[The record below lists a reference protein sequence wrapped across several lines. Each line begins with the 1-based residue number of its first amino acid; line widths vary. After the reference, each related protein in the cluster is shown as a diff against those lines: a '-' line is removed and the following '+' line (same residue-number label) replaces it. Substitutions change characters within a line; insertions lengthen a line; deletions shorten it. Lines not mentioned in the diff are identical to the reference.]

1 MLNPQFPIV
10 EGRYQMTGEWSIALP
25 GQFNRRIEN
34 QDLVIW
40 RPGFTIWLAI
50 WNNDKNQTQ
59 RVRLNNIKSDISQ
72 KAFNLEES
80 EDAGVLLFSYRLAEE
95 SEDKRVPALYGVVFG
110 KSGHVQAA
118 IYFDKESDAQ
128 VAKQILKD
136 IHEQSAP

>member
-50 WNNDKNQTQ
+50 
-59 RVRLNNIKSDISQ
+59 
-72 KAFNLEES
+72 
-80 EDAGVLLFSYRLAEE
+80 
-95 SEDKRVPALYGVVFG
+95 
-110 KSGHVQAA
+110 
-118 IYFDKESDAQ
+118 
-128 VAKQILKD
+128 
-136 IHEQSAP
+136 